1 MTNAPVLALV
11 HYVKMTVALSNLV
24 YSRTTSKVKVTQ
36 IVVSAIIHLNRTIAY
51 RSIKKTDH
59 IAGVT

>member
-1 MTNAPVLALV
+1 MTNAPVLALA
-11 HYVKMTVALSNLV
+11 HYVKMVATLGNLV
-24 YSRTTSKVKVTQ
+24 CSQTTSKVKVTQ
-36 IVVSAIIHLNRTIAY
+36 KVVSAIIHLDRTIAY